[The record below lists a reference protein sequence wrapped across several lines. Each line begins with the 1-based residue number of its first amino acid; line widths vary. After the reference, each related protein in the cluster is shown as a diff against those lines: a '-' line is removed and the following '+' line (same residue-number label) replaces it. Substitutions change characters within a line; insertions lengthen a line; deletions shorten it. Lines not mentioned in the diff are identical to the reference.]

1 MRRQGE
7 ARKTFALD
15 AREAKNLDARRR
27 TIRWR
32 LPGAKACPRDGA
44 AGPRCLAGA
53 GVPEAET
60 PDHGRIPRGDGLAE
74 AQDAWQSHELKG
86 EGQPL
91 LLLCSLRPNT

>member
-60 PDHGRIPRGDGLAE
+60 PDHGRTRAATDWPKHKTRGKAT
-74 AQDAWQSHELKG
+74 S
-86 EGQPL
+86 
-91 LLLCSLRPNT
+91 